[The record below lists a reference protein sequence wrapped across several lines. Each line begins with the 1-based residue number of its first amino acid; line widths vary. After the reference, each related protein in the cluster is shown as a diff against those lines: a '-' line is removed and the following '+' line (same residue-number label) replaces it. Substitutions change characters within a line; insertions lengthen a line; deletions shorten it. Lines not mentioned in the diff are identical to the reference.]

1 MILISLP
8 LFTLPPKTMLRCE
21 VFFCPRIDRA
31 IGWRCSS
38 TLQLGE
44 GVACGLWCS
53 LICSVYRLAR
63 LFRPPTPVESNDS
76 IGTDLYEACRV
87 IEVQSKLVLEWIAHI
102 CLRRYSSQTLPS
114 LRVYVFNMV
123 MRRPLQRREIEI
135 MQRMKLKL
143 KYPVTQV
150 AAAVGR
156 PKNVVYR
163 ALSINLKKPMLKRGF
178 GNCTKTTSPIS
189 NFWLTSCRISTPP
202 KHVWQTSTPPKRFW
216 QTFWQMYEN
225 CNPY

>member
-1 MILISLP
+1 M
-8 LFTLPPKTMLRCE
+8 
-21 VFFCPRIDRA
+21 
-31 IGWRCSS
+31 
-38 TLQLGE
+38 
-44 GVACGLWCS
+44 ACGLWCS

-135 MQRMKLKL
+135 IQRMKLKL

-163 ALSINLKKPMLKRGF
+163 ALSINLKKPMLKRGRHKLLSKKEQEGLF
-178 GNCTKTTSPIS
+178 GNCTKTISPIS

-202 KHVWQTSTPPKRFW
+202 KRFW
-216 QTFWQMYEN
+216 QTVWELYGSYKPN
-225 CNPY
+225 